1 MQKSN
6 NKMTEIE
13 RIRRTK
19 AYKKIKKDLLDQLKR
34 SGNLTEYYID
44 LVEDYMKM
52 YIVKELANKDI
63 ENRGTS
69 VEYNNGGG
77 QKGWKKNDSVDQLLK
92 TNQQMIKLLDMLGIS
107 PIAGD
112 DEDDCML

>member
-1 MQKSN
+1 MPKTK
-6 NKMTEIE
+6 NKMTKTE

-19 AYKKIKKDLLDQLKR
+19 AYKTIKEDLLNQLER

-52 YIVKELANKDI
+52 YIVKELANEDI
-63 ENRGTS
+63 ESRGTS

-77 QKGWKKNDSVDQLLK
+77 QKGWKKNDSVDQFLK